1 MTGMSVEEA
10 KAALEELKEKQ
21 PDRYERIASLVGVLA
36 QMGDKIKDPIVA
48 LIAAPLLRDALQQ
61 GSAPQGGG
69 VASGIIS
76 AVDAVSQ
83 RVAALRALDAVLPSV
98 GGKAEASD
106 KLLEEIKDLRAKL
119 EELREEKYKEQIS
132 GIQDLISATLEKLEN
147 LEKQVKEIKEKPPT
161 PPATEKPPEKP
172 PTAEDIIKRILEEEE
187 NAKKLLKLRG
197 YRVEEGLSPEEV
209 RKVAES
215 WGWKIVEG
223 KVPLEEVEKL
233 RAKTE
238 EEMKKL
244 AEAMYKKGRE
254 DAAKEFDEKM
264 IERQI
269 NAVKD
274 IVEKTVD
281 RIVGEIFA
289 PVVKA
294 WLGGET
300 VGAAGKAGVGQQQA
314 KPQGS

>member
-21 PDRYERIASLVGVLA
+21 PDRYERIASLIGVLA

-48 LIAAPLLRDALQQ
+48 LIAAPLLRDAFQQ
-61 GSAPQGGG
+61 SAPQGGG

-98 GGKAEASD
+98 SGKAEASD

-147 LEKQVKEIKEKPPT
+147 LEKQVKEIREKPPT
-161 PPATEKPPEKP
+161 PPTPEKPPEKP

-289 PVVKA
+289 PVVRA

-314 KPQGS
+314 KPQGT